1 MKNNATISAIAEQIR
16 GVSYK
21 PVDVFERPSN
31 GLVPLLRAGNIG
43 DGRLL
48 LDDLVY
54 VSEKRVSEKQHLQN
68 DDILICASSGSIKV
82 VGKAVRVSVF
92 RGTFGAFCKV
102 LRPNTA
108 LVDASYFAHFFQ
120 CPRYRATISS
130 RAAGANI
137 NNIRNED
144 LDSLEIPVPKIST
157 QRAIAVRLDK
167 VCDLIDKRQ
176 AQLSR
181 LDELAKSLF
190 VEMFGDPV
198 DNPMRWETK
207 PILSLGE
214 CRNGLNFAPNE
225 SGFSIPCIGVSD
237 FKDRAIITR
246 EIPLQEVSLAGKPA
260 ESQLLRD
267 GDFLF
272 VRSNGNKALVGRCV
286 LVLRDGGMTTFSGF
300 CIRFRLHSHMP
311 IAPRYLLHVFRS
323 DSIRRKLAGRGANI
337 QNMSQKTLEPLSIPV
352 PPLSLQRTFVE
363 RIEAIDK
370 SKFAIRKSLDE
381 LNRLYRSLLQQYFG

>member
-1 MKNNATISAIAEQIR
+1 MKSEIETRSFSDVLEIRNGKDQKKVQSPDGAYPIYGSGGEMGRASAYLCPAETII
-16 GVSYK
+16 
-21 PVDVFERPSN
+21 
-31 GLVPLLRAGNIG
+31 L
-43 DGRLL
+43 GR
-48 LDDLVY
+48 
-54 VSEKRVSEKQHLQN
+54 K
-68 DDILICASSGSIKV
+68 GSINSPIF
-82 VGKAVRVSVF
+82 VREPFWNVD
-92 RGTFGAFCKV
+92 TAFGLIANRNILDPVYLFHFCKSFDFSK
-102 LRPNTA
+102 LNTT
-108 LVDASYFAHFFQ
+108 V
-120 CPRYRATISS
+120 TIPSLTK
-130 RAAGANI
+130 ANLLKV
-137 NNIRNED
+137 R
-144 LDSLEIPVPKIST
+144 LPVPSMET
-157 QRAIAVRLDK
+157 QKSIAARLGK

-176 AQLSR
+176 AQLAQ
-181 LDELAKSLF
+181 LDTLAKSLF

-286 LVLRDGGMTTFSGF
+286 LVLRDGAMTTFSGF

-370 SKFAIRKSLDE
+370 SKFAILRWLSYFDREAATKSARRGLSPAPWRDCD
-381 LNRLYRSLLQQYFG
+381 

>member
-1 MKNNATISAIAEQIR
+1 
-16 GVSYK
+16 
-21 PVDVFERPSN
+21 
-31 GLVPLLRAGNIG
+31 
-43 DGRLL
+43 
-48 LDDLVY
+48 
-54 VSEKRVSEKQHLQN
+54 
-68 DDILICASSGSIKV
+68 
-82 VGKAVRVSVF
+82 
-92 RGTFGAFCKV
+92 
-102 LRPNTA
+102 
-108 LVDASYFAHFFQ
+108 
-120 CPRYRATISS
+120 
-130 RAAGANI
+130 
-137 NNIRNED
+137 
-144 LDSLEIPVPKIST
+144 
-157 QRAIAVRLDK
+157 
-167 VCDLIDKRQ
+167 
-176 AQLSR
+176 
-181 LDELAKSLF
+181 
-190 VEMFGDPV
+190 MFGDPV

-370 SKFAIRKSLDE
+370 SKFAILRWLSYFDREAATKSARRGLSPAPWRDC
-381 LNRLYRSLLQQYFG
+381 N